1 MRGKV
6 IRVEPRVKVSPA
18 EAAWLAGVTRKT
30 VDQAIDREE
39 IRTVAAEGTSPRALG
54 VGSLVYLRLRRDAG
68 ELLSSEAKRQLSRE
82 LERAEVGEIP
92 AEVAL
97 GPIRIDTK
105 AAAEEVVERLAQYA
119 AARRFVEI
127 DPEIRGGEPVI
138 TGTRVPVY
146 MLADLVRMGTTP
158 EEMREDYP
166 SVSPEALEAA
176 VLYAEVNRRRGRPV
190 PPPWRLSPPRQVF
203 TEEELERLLAPRPPT
218 RT

>member
-1 MRGKV
+1 MNMRGKV

-39 IRTVAAEGTSPRALG
+39 IRPVAVEGRSPRALG
-54 VGSLVYLRLRRDAG
+54 VGSIVYLRVRRDAG

-82 LERAEVGEIP
+82 LEAAENGEIP
-92 AEVAL
+92 AAVEL

-119 AARRFVEI
+119 AARKFVVV

-138 TGTRVPVY
+138 AGTRVPVY
-146 MLADLVRMGTTP
+146 MLAEMVRVGDP
-158 EEMREDYP
+158 REEILKHYP
-166 SVSPEALEAA
+166 SVSAEALDAA
-176 VLYAEVNRRRGRPV
+176 LLWTQVNRRRGRPA
-190 PPPWRLSPPRQVF
+190 PPPWESWTPKMVF
-203 TEEELERLLAPRPPT
+203 TREELEQRKAAR
-218 RT
+218 RQ

>member
-1 MRGKV
+1 MDMRGKV

-39 IRTVAAEGTSPRALG
+39 IQTVAAEGTSPRALG

-82 LERAEVGEIP
+82 LERAEGGEIP
-92 AEVAL
+92 AEVEL

-119 AARRFVEI
+119 AARRFVNI

-146 MLADLVRMGTTP
+146 MLAEMVRVGDAR
-158 EEMREDYP
+158 EEILKHYP
-166 SVSPEALEAA
+166 SVTAEALDAA
-176 VLYAEVNRRRGRPV
+176 VLYARVNRRRGRPA
-190 PPPWRLSPPRQVF
+190 PPPWESWTPKMVF
-203 TEEELERLLAPRPPT
+203 TREELEQRKAAR
-218 RT
+218 RR